1 MGRYSVNS
9 ARLLPSDIK
18 MLSLRITSAQLL
30 ANFVLSLK
38 KFLDLLLKTG
48 NKFVYRPVQLI
59 DLNLKLMRVSNV
71 ELHLCLI

>member
-1 MGRYSVNS
+1 
-9 ARLLPSDIK
+9 

-48 NKFVYRPVQLI
+48 NKFVYRPVELI
-59 DLNLKLMRVSNV
+59 DLNLKLMRVSNF